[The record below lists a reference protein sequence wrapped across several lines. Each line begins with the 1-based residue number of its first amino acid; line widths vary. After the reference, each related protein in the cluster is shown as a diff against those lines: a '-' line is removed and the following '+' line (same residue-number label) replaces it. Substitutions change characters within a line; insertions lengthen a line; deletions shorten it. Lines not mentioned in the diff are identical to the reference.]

1 LSRCDVEP
9 LSGESGKP
17 DSGHRFVMG
26 TDDKFYREY
35 RKLQKQLFDPP
46 NKIQSC
52 IFPFDSG
59 MLMGVPLTV

>member
-1 LSRCDVEP
+1 M
-9 LSGESGKP
+9 SGESGTP
-17 DSGHRFVMG
+17 DYGHSFVTE

-59 MLMGVPLTV
+59 RLMGVPLTV